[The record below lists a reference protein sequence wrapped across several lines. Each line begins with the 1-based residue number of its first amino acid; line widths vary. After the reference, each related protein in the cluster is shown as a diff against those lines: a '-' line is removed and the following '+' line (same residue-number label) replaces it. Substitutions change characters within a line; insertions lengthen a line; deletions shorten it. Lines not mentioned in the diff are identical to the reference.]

1 MDPSEARIPEAPIS
15 VQQGTHLATQPVLA
29 RPVRTNAALAVFAVI
44 GIVLGAL
51 ALLVVFGYFVAVLGV
66 AGFVVAAVIA
76 LIPLGIVA
84 LGVRWV
90 DRWEPEPRAIML
102 FAFLWGAGV
111 SVLLAL
117 IIDGEIQ
124 NVIASFGG
132 SSDAFVFLQA
142 AVQAPIVE
150 ETAKGLGVLLI
161 FLFARRHFDGPVDGI
176 VYAACV
182 GAGFAFSENIQYFA
196 VAILEGD
203 GSFGEIAGV
212 FVVRGLMSPF
222 AHVMFTALTGFA
234 IGLAARRTGIAAGV
248 GAFFI
253 GLAAAVL
260 LHAFWN
266 GALFFVPDFFGY
278 YVLVQ
283 VPLFVLGVLFVV
295 YLRRQEERLTF
306 ARLHEYAATGWFN
319 PAEVGALATATG
331 RRTAQRWAASHGLS
345 AQMRRYIRDST
356 KLAFFRQR
364 LVDGDVPI
372 DGQAHE
378 AELLRAVV
386 ASRRA
391 LQGIPL
397 QR

>member
-1 MDPSEARIPEAPIS
+1 MDSSESRIPEAPIS

-29 RPVRTNAALAVFAVI
+29 RPVRANGALGALAVV
-44 GIVLGAL
+44 GILLGAL
-51 ALLVVFGYFVAVLGV
+51 ALLTVFGYFVAVLGV
-66 AGFVVAAVIA
+66 AGFVVSAVIA
-76 LIPLGIVA
+76 LVPLGIVA

-90 DRWEPEPRAIML
+90 DTWEPEPRVILL

-124 NVIASFGG
+124 SVIASFGG
-132 SSDAFVFLQA
+132 STDSFVFLQA

-161 FLFARRHFDGPVDGI
+161 FLVARRHFDGPVDGI
-176 VYAACV
+176 VYAACI
-182 GAGFAFSENIQYFA
+182 GAGFAFTENIQYFA
-196 VAILEGD
+196 IAILESE
-203 GSFGEIAGV
+203 GSFGDIAGV
-212 FVVRGLMSPF
+212 FIVRGLMSPF

-234 IGLAARRTGIAAGV
+234 IGLAARRAGIAAGL
-248 GAFFI
+248 GAFVV
-253 GLAAAVL
+253 GLVAAIL

-266 GALFFVPDFFGY
+266 GALFIVPDFFGY

-283 VPLFVLGVLFVV
+283 VPLFVLGTLFVV
-295 YLRRQEERLTF
+295 YLRRQEQRLTF

-319 PAEVGALATATG
+319 PAEVAALATATG
-331 RRTAQRWAASHGLS
+331 RRTAKRWAASHGLS
-345 AQMRRYIRDST
+345 SQMRRYIRDST
-356 KLAFFRQR
+356 RLAFFRQR
-364 LVDGDVPI
+364 MVTGQVPL
-372 DGQAHE
+372 DPQAHE

-397 QR
+397 R